1 MMTMPERARETSALA
16 GCRCSLAT
24 TEGSM
29 LAIAGNPTPDTMPW
43 TRLSTTS
50 DQSSAVPVMTATRP
64 KRSATTPPH
73 RSSSTMGTV
82 WAART

>member
-1 MMTMPERARETSALA
+1 MA

-29 LAIAGNPTPDTMPW
+29 LAIAGKPTPETMPC

-50 DQSSAVPVMTATRP
+50 DHSSAVPVMTMAAMRP
-64 KRSATTPPH
+64 
-73 RSSSTMGTV
+73 
-82 WAART
+82 